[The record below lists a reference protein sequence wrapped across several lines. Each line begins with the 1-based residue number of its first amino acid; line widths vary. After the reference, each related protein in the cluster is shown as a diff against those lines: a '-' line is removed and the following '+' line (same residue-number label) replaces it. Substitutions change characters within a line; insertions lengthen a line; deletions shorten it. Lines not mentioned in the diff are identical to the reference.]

1 MKMNRTSIGIGLVL
15 AGALTAVAWN
25 SQEQDISKL
34 GVDNIY
40 NPAGTTVTVN
50 DSLTVN
56 GTLTASTITASATNI
71 TAGTVLNAVDGHN
84 VTNLNGANI
93 EAGNIDEARIS
104 NALVHATSVG
114 DAGTI
119 FTGDTF
125 TAGGAITG
133 SGGITIIS
141 GAYTGVLNI
150 VSTTLTLVVNGTVT
164 NVLDADITSE

>member
-1 MKMNRTSIGIGLVL
+1 MKMKRTSIGIGLVL

-25 SQEQDISKL
+25 SQEQDIYKL

-56 GTLTASTITASATNI
+56 GTLTASTIT
-71 TAGTVLNAVDGHN
+71 
-84 VTNLNGANI
+84 
-93 EAGNIDEARIS
+93 
-104 NALVHATSVG
+104 
-114 DAGTI
+114 
-119 FTGDTF
+119 
-125 TAGGAITG
+125 G
-133 SGGITIIS
+133 SGGLTIIS

-150 VSTTLTLVVNGTVT
+150 VSTTLMLVVNGTVT